1 MASQRQIE
9 ANRRNALKST
19 GPRTSEGKTRS
30 RLNALRHGLAVSSE
44 GGPKACDALHA
55 RLHQIDVAH
64 AKILADCDDA
74 LRQGDLEAVHAA
86 LVRLSCLESYLRRA
100 YAQLKKAPRE
110 TEHSQSKIWQN
121 EPNWMTAAAS

>member
-1 MASQRQIE
+1 MASQKQLE

-19 GPRTSEGKTRS
+19 GPRTREGKARS
-30 RLNALRHGLAVSSE
+30 RMNALRHGLAVSSE
-44 GGPKACDALHA
+44 RPDAFEGLHA

-74 LRQGDLEAVHAA
+74 LRQGDLEAVHEAWI
-86 LVRLSCLESYLRRA
+86 RLSSLEGYVRRA

-110 TEHSQSKIWQN
+110 KEHSQSRIWQN
-121 EPNWMTAAAS
+121 EPNWR